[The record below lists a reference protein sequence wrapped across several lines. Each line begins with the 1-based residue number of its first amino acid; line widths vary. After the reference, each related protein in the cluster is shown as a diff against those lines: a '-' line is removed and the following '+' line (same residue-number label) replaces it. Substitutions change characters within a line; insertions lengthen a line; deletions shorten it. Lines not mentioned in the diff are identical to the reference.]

1 VEWWPLLDKV
11 PELVRHEIKTYW
23 CDMRLT
29 FTGVTLVAKL
39 HLPASEHR
47 SQLLR
52 LLLVLAVMLVVDE
65 AEIAVVA
72 GSVVA
77 NQLL

>member
-1 VEWWPLLDKV
+1 
-11 PELVRHEIKTYW
+11 
-23 CDMRLT
+23 MRLT
-29 FTGVTLVAKL
+29 FTGVILVAKL

-77 NQLL
+77 D

>member
-1 VEWWPLLDKV
+1 
-11 PELVRHEIKTYW
+11 
-23 CDMRLT
+23 MRLT

-39 HLPASEHR
+39 HLPAFEHR
-47 SQLLR
+47 WQLLR
-52 LLLVLAVMLVVDE
+52 LLLVLAVMLVADE

-77 NQLL
+77 PSRYGIVENLETYMIWDATDFA